1 MHATEPASLRLFL
14 ALWPP
19 RAVHAKLQA
28 HAQQW
33 AWPPQARR
41 TLPERLHVTIH
52 FLGNVPSGR
61 LPDLRVGLQVDWP
74 GEELLFDQAHVWGGG
89 IAVLEASCVPPA
101 LAALHAALGE
111 RLRALDLA
119 VDPRPWR
126 PHVTLARKATGA
138 QPPAFEPLRWPATSG
153 YALVRSVGGGGGY
166 TTLQSF

>member
-111 RLRALDLA
+111 RLG
-119 VDPRPWR
+119 VNGTPTI
-126 PHVTLARKATGA
+126 VTENGD
-138 QPPAFEPLRWPATSG
+138 
-153 YALVRSVGGGGGY
+153 VVGGYVTPAQLLQALNAPPGTANRRGG
-166 TTLQSF
+166 